1 MGQSVWAL
9 HELRRLRNLRIGGER
24 CIVGTSQ
31 IQSRHHEQFDG
42 TRPLSDQEVSELTS
56 AGPTKAVLGETVRMS
71 WRLLSTSGSHNLRGS
86 CHRRNACVDVLRT
99 VRSYRL
105 VSGACR

>member
-9 HELRRLRNLRIGGER
+9 HELRNLRIGGER
-24 CIVGTSQ
+24 CIVGTCQ

-42 TRPLSDQEVSELTS
+42 TRPLSDQEVGELAS
-56 AGPTKAVLGETVRMS
+56 AGPTKAVLGEAVRMS
-71 WRLLSTSGSHNLRGS
+71 WRLLSTSGSRNLQGNCRS
-86 CHRRNACVDVLRT
+86 RNACVNVLRT

>member
-24 CIVGTSQ
+24 CIGGTCP

-42 TRPLSDQEVSELTS
+42 TRPLSDQEVSELAC
-56 AGPTKAVLGETVRMS
+56 AGSTKAVLGETVRMS
-71 WRLLSTSGSHNLRGS
+71 WRLLSTSGSRNLQGNCR
-86 CHRRNACVDVLRT
+86 RRNACVDVL
-99 VRSYRL
+99 
-105 VSGACR
+105 